1 MKNKPKV
8 KLRLSTVDKLLEAVS
23 LIILLI
29 IWGIV
34 FFNYSN
40 LPQTIPTHYN
50 ASGQADAFGGKEEI
64 WKPLIVLTILF
75 IVLTF
80 FNKFPQLFNYPVDI
94 TEDNAFRNYTIATR
108 LLRHLKLIIVL
119 IFGYLILQSI
129 QNAELGN
136 WTLLVVLG
144 LIICTIIFSLSKF
157 KK

>member
-80 FNKFPQLFNYPVDI
+80 FNKFPQL
-94 TEDNAFRNYTIATR
+94 
-108 LLRHLKLIIVL
+108 
-119 IFGYLILQSI
+119 
-129 QNAELGN
+129 
-136 WTLLVVLG
+136 
-144 LIICTIIFSLSKF
+144 
-157 KK
+157 